1 MPRLQINFSGPEHG
15 WLGIKIQ
22 AECGEISVN
31 ASHSPDDTLTEFAEA
46 LVTILESGSSRPIH
60 INEELQRSVLRFERD
75 GDHLFVLHT
84 CPESPH
90 MELHAPLKAP
100 FRSATREIARKLK
113 LLYEEMGYDGFAKHW
128 SHRPPKALIQRAWS
142 RFAKSD

>member
-22 AECGEISVN
+22 ADGGEISVN

-46 LVTILESGSSRPIH
+46 LVAILETGSSRPIH
-60 INEELQRSVLRFERD
+60 INEEPRRSVLRFERD
-75 GDHLFVLHT
+75 GDHLLVLHM

-113 LLYEEMGYDGFAKHW
+113 LLCDAVGYDGFVEHW
-128 SHRPPKALIQRAWS
+128 RHRPPKALIQRAW
-142 RFAKSD
+142 RTFAKTG